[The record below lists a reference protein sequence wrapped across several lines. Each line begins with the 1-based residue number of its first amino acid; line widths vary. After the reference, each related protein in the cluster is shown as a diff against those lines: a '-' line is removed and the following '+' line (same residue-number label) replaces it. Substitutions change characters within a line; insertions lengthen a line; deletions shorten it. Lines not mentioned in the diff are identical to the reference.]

1 MKYRL
6 EKGNGEAIYF
16 LGVDDDGHLL
26 GLEKR
31 KMDETIHVLSEL
43 ASEISA
49 KIIDITTEQA
59 PKGELAKVVINRLQN
74 NKTDHL
80 LIGVA
85 GHVDHGKST
94 LVGTLT
100 TGSLD
105 TGTGSSRIFLDIQKH
120 EIERGLSVDLS
131 FAVYGFSKGK
141 QKGLK
146 ILLINVKK
154 LF

>member
-1 MKYRL
+1 MNDGNFSKLTSEGERKNIEFKENLNSETHLLTERKQQLASQMKYRL

-59 PKGELAKVVINRLQN
+59 PKSVKGSHAFAKCNRSPP
-74 NKTDHL
+74 H
-80 LIGVA
+80 GV
-85 GHVDHGKST
+85 GPCDHGKAFGGNIT
-94 LVGTLT
+94 M
-100 TGSLD
+100 D
-105 TGTGSSRIFLDIQKH
+105 P
-120 EIERGLSVDLS
+120 
-131 FAVYGFSKGK
+131 
-141 QKGLK
+141 
-146 ILLINVKK
+146 
-154 LF
+154 